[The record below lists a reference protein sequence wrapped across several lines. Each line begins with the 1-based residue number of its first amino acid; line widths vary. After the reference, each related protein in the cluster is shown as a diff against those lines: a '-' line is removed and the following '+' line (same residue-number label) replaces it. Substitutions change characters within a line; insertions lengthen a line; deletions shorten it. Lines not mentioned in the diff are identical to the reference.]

1 MYKNIKEENF
11 EHYLIYDDGRVYN
24 TRTNKFISGDENS
37 CGYSRVMLYNNNMKK
52 RFFRHRLVA
61 KYFIPNPENKLFV
74 NHKDGNKYNNSVH
87 NLEWCTQSENEKHKF
102 AVLNAKKTNKK
113 VKVIYPN
120 LREEIFESFKD
131 AYIKLGIKQQTFSRY
146 VKNGI
151 GYKKFNKF
159 KFVQM

>member
-24 TRTNKFISGDENS
+24 TKTNKFLSGDKNS
-37 CGYSRVMLYNNNMKK
+37 CGYSRVMLYGNNIKR

-61 KYFIPNPENKLFV
+61 EYFIPNPENKLFV
-74 NHKDGNKYNNSVH
+74 NHKDGNKHNNSVH

-102 AVLNAKKTNKK
+102 SVLNAKKTNKK

-146 VKNGI
+146 VKMGI
-151 GYKKFNKF
+151 GCRKFNKF

>member
-37 CGYSRVMLYNNNMKK
+37 CGYSRVMLYSNNIKK

-74 NHKDGNKYNNSVH
+74 NHKDGNKHNNSVH

>member
-24 TRTNKFISGDENS
+24 TKTNKFLSGDKNS
-37 CGYSRVMLYNNNMKK
+37 CGYSRVMLYSNNIKK

-61 KYFIPNPENKLFV
+61 EHFIPNPENKLFV
-74 NHKDGNKYNNSVH
+74 NHKDGNKHNNSVH

-146 VKNGI
+146 VKIGI
-151 GYKKFNKF
+151 GYRKFNKF

>member
-24 TRTNKFISGDENS
+24 TKTNKFLSGDKNS
-37 CGYSRVMLYNNNMKK
+37 CGYSRVMLYSNNIKK

-61 KYFIPNPENKLFV
+61 EHFIPNPENKLFV
-74 NHKDGNKYNNSVH
+74 NHKDGNKHNNSVH

-146 VKNGI
+146 VKMGI
-151 GYKKFNKF
+151 GYRKFNKF